1 MHDFRV
7 PRMASDIARY
17 INFLV
22 AHGSP
27 NGKKSYSIFV
37 NMDIARI
44 SELSADQCL
53 KAFDPVPWNMG
64 VDRPG
69 DISYGEYDA
78 KR

>member
-1 MHDFRV
+1 MSDFCTLFPSLSMRFRV
-7 PRMASDIARY
+7 EWTVWS
-17 INFLV
+17 LLE
-22 AHGSP
+22 
-27 NGKKSYSIFV
+27 IFV